1 LKEQILVLIS
11 AQEDFDKKKKKQDT
25 LENELPKTGK
35 IALLKKANETAI
47 A

>member
-1 LKEQILVLIS
+1 LKEQKSVLKS
-11 AQEDFDKKKKKQDT
+11 AQKDFDDKKKKQDT